1 MAMLVKVHRREGRT
15 LVAVCDE
22 RLIGQRLEDGDRQID
37 LTGEFFKGDLLTPGE
52 AGDLIRN
59 ADMVNLVGH
68 EAVELGINEG
78 VVEKESV
85 VTIAGVP
92 VAQAVLLQEA

>member
-1 MAMLVKVHRREGRT
+1 
-15 LVAVCDE
+15 
-22 RLIGQRLEDGDRQID
+22 
-37 LTGEFFKGDLLTPGE
+37 
-52 AGDLIRN
+52 
-59 ADMVNLVGH
+59 MVNLVGH